1 LRVTGWASNCAD
13 GSVEVVVEGEPDAVA
28 ALEAWCH
35 DGPPHAF
42 VTGVDA
48 RDERPEGLTTFRIR

>member
-1 LRVTGWASNCAD
+1 MRVTGWAGNRDD

-35 DGPPHAF
+35 DGPPLAL
-42 VTGVDA
+42 VTSVDA
-48 RDERPEGLTTFRIR
+48 RDEPPEGLTTFRIR